1 MRSRPSVG
9 GPAAAGGRQGDER
22 GSASVLV
29 AAVMGVVVVLTGV
42 ALLVAGYEVAQHRAR
57 AAADLAAVGGA
68 VAYAEG
74 RDACAQAEWTAA
86 DNGGTVLRCSTVGD
100 PVEYVV
106 SVRVALPVRSRVQGL
121 PTRVVGEAHAGSA
134 P

>member
-1 MRSRPSVG
+1 MT
-9 GPAAAGGRQGDER
+9 GRVRRGDQR

-29 AAVMGVVVVLTGV
+29 AALMGVVVVLTGV

-57 AAADLAAVGGA
+57 AAADLAAVSGA
-68 VAYAEG
+68 VAFAAG
-74 RDACAQAEWTAA
+74 RDACDQARRTAR
-86 DNGGTVLRCSTVGD
+86 DNDATVLSCSTVGD
-100 PVEYVV
+100 PVGYVV
-106 SVRVALPVRSRVQGL
+106 SVRVL

>member
-1 MRSRPSVG
+1 MT
-9 GPAAAGGRQGDER
+9 GRVRRGDQR

-57 AAADLAAVGGA
+57 AAADLAAVSGA
-68 VAYAEG
+68 VAFAAG
-74 RDACAQAEWTAA
+74 RDACDQARRTAR
-86 DNGGTVLRCSTVGD
+86 DNDATVLSCSTVGD

-106 SVRVALPVRSRVQGL
+106 SVRVALPVRSRVRGL

>member
-1 MRSRPSVG
+1 VTPRWVRP
-9 GPAAAGGRQGDER
+9 PAPDR

-29 AAVMGVVVVLTGV
+29 VGLMGVVVVLVGV

-57 AAADLAAVGGA
+57 AAADLAAVSGA
-68 VAYAEG
+68 AAFAEG
-74 RDACAQAEWTAA
+74 RDACGQARRTAD
-86 DNGGTVLRCSTVGD
+86 DNGAAVLSCSTAGD

-106 SVRVALPVRSRVQGL
+106 SVRVALGVRSRVPGL
-121 PTRVVGEAHAGSA
+121 PDRVVGEAHAGST

>member
-1 MRSRPSVG
+1 MT
-9 GPAAAGGRQGDER
+9 GRDRRVDQR

-57 AAADLAAVGGA
+57 AAADLAAVSGA
-68 VAYAEG
+68 VAFAAG
-74 RDACAQAEWTAA
+74 RDACDQARRNAH
-86 DNGGTVLRCSTVGD
+86 DNGATVLSCSTVGD

-106 SVRVALPVRSRVQGL
+106 SVRVALPVRSRVRGL
-121 PTRVVGEAHAGSA
+121 PARVDGEAHAGSA